1 MSPYCKRQPFMLL
14 KDGAEDPDK
23 SVTFL
28 AVRTCA
34 VCLRAR
40 PGECRLAHSGA
51 TALQLVAAGALE
63 VAGGS
68 VVVSVT
74 VALHVAVVGGRQ
86 RTAAAHCRWGRRH

>member
-1 MSPYCKRQPFMLL
+1 MLLL
-14 KDGAEDPDK
+14 KDEATDPDNG
-23 SVTFL
+23 VNFP
-28 AVRTCA
+28 AVHTCA

-40 PGECRLAHSGA
+40 PGECRLTHSGSA
-51 TALQLVAAGALE
+51 ALQLVATSALE

-86 RTAAAHCRWGRRH
+86 RAAAAHCRWAEGLSCCVV